1 MRISGARV
9 VCAHTGQQ
17 SIAAGGVPIRDAAG
31 MENFGRA
38 RSGDISR
45 EFPSFFGIPEFRARF
60 STAIL
65 DHTRPIFP
73 KISRKNGG
81 YWLSIDAGIDRVLMR
96 VCSGIGLGYWLSIEA
111 DNNASQFQKNCVII
125 LHLFF
130 AIFAK
135 IVVVI
140 LRDTHDWFIESESE
154 NLRNM
159 F

>member
-1 MRISGARV
+1 MHYSNVAV
-9 VCAHTGQQ
+9 A
-17 SIAAGGVPIRDAAG
+17 RDAAG

-45 EFPSFFGIPEFRARF
+45 EFPTFFGIPEFRARF

-81 YWLSIDAGIDRVLMR
+81 YWSSIDAGIDRVLMR

-125 LHLFF
+125 LHLCHLCQNSRR
-130 AIFAK
+130 
-135 IVVVI
+135 VI
-140 LRDTHDWFIESESE
+140 LRDTHDWFIETESD
-154 NLRNM
+154 N
-159 F
+159 FYGTC

>member
-1 MRISGARV
+1 MGKINKNTKKCSKILPKHTHAKLNWEIAIYVIIQGVIS
-9 VCAHTGQQ
+9 
-17 SIAAGGVPIRDAAG
+17 RDAAG

-125 LHLFF
+125 LHLCH
-130 AIFAK
+130 
-135 IVVVI
+135 
-140 LRDTHDWFIESESE
+140 LCQNSRLWF
-154 NLRNM
+154 
-159 F
+159 